1 MNNNL
6 IIAGCNFIGLY
17 SAIKCVENGYNVTI
31 IERKSS
37 YYDKKNY
44 YRIFN
49 KNHTLYIN
57 LLNKFSINYSRY
69 NLKYN
74 DKTYSIILNV
84 INKSKL
90 IPKKSLNNQSFL
102 KFCRFILTPYEYN
115 ILKTN
120 IDDFEHI
127 YDNVSVMFA
136 ITLFMNDI
144 NSNVEYYIIQEDIS
158 ELINKM
164 LSYLLSKNVK
174 ILYNTD
180 IKDIIYKS
188 KVYISTAANTYIA
201 NILIITFSKNNLL
214 KFKFINK
221 EQKKL
226 LNNVSRYY
234 MDSEKIFSDIK
245 LQNENEI
252 KEHLL
257 DNIHIVCPIKKY
269 TIDLWNIGVNNIMI
283 KDKIKLLFNHIYIC
297 NDSYSKNPFFVNYTI
312 ETFDDV
318 NNKIITKLY
327 KN

>member
-90 IPKKSLNNQSFL
+90 IPKKSLNNQSFS
-102 KFCRFILTPYEYN
+102 KFCRSILSPYEYN
-115 ILKTN
+115 ILKSN
-120 IDDFEHI
+120 IEDFEHI

-144 NSNVEYYIIQEDIS
+144 NSNVEYYIIEEDIS

-164 LSYLLSKNVK
+164 LSYLYSKNVK
-174 ILYNTD
+174 ILYNTE
-180 IKDIIYKS
+180 IKDIIYKN

-234 MDSEKIFSDIK
+234 MDSEKIFSDIT
-245 LQNENEI
+245 LQNESDI

>member
-69 NLKYN
+69 YLKYN

-102 KFCRFILTPYEYN
+102 KFCRSILSPYEYN
-115 ILKTN
+115 ILKSN
-120 IDDFEHI
+120 IEDFEHI

-144 NSNVEYYIIQEDIS
+144 NSNVEYYIIEEDIS

-174 ILYNTD
+174 ILYNTE
-180 IKDIIYKS
+180 IKDIIYKN

-234 MDSEKIFSDIK
+234 MDSEKIFSDIT
-245 LQNENEI
+245 LQNENNI